1 MDPTTPTETDGTGS
15 TYQQVMETPP
25 VGPQVEAVDVS
36 VAEASGSGAVPA
48 TRRGSVLW
56 REWIKPFLMVAIAV
70 GSIRSAIADWND
82 VPTGSMR
89 PSILE
94 GDRIVVNKLAYD
106 LKIPF
111 TRVHLLEWGAPL
123 RGEIVV
129 FFSPEDGKRLVKRV
143 VALPGDTVEVRA
155 NRVSIDGEVVR
166 YQTLEVDDVMLPA
179 YRPAPW
185 DRLALES
192 LGHGGH
198 PVVFGDPW
206 GRHRWFGPVLV
217 PPGHYFVMGDNR
229 DNSRDSR
236 AFGFVPRDRIVG
248 QATAVAASI
257 DPERF
262 FLPRWK
268 RFFRELP

>member
-1 MDPTTPTETDGTGS
+1 MVDEQQQPNPQGAGPEVTPEGGVAPPAADPE
-15 TYQQVMETPP
+15 
-25 VGPQVEAVDVS
+25 
-36 VAEASGSGAVPA
+36 
-48 TRRGSVLW
+48 RRSAGRTLW
-56 REWIKPFLMVAIAV
+56 REWVKPFLMVAVAV
-70 GSIRSAIADWND
+70 GSIRSAVADWND

-111 TRVHLLEWGAPL
+111 TRVHLLEWGEPA
-123 RGEIVV
+123 RGDIVV

-143 VALPGDTVEVRA
+143 VALPGDSVEVRA
-155 NRVSIDGEVVR
+155 NRVLISGQPAR
-166 YQTLEVDDVMLPA
+166 YAPLSLDDTALPE

-185 DRLALES
+185 DQLAIEDFGLS
-192 LGHGGH
+192 GH
-198 PVVFGDPW
+198 PVLFAEPW
-206 GRHRWFGPVLV
+206 GRHRWFGPVEV
-217 PPGHYFVMGDNR
+217 PPEHYFVMGDNR

-248 QATAVAASI
+248 RATAVAASI